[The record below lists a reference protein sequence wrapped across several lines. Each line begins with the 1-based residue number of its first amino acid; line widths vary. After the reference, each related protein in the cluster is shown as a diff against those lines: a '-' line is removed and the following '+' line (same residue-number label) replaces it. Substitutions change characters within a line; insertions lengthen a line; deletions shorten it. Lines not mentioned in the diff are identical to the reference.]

1 MILNLFLLIIALLV
15 TNLLFATFLMAWVTD
30 DDMNGLRKAPAERFA
45 DLAYFSIVSFSTAG
59 YGDISPKS
67 TRAKLAISIYLLF
80 VNIAAVYGI
89 YNAIAGK

>member
-1 MILNLFLLIIALLV
+1 MILNLFLLIVALLI
-15 TNLLFATFLMAWVTD
+15 TNLIFASFLMSWVTD
-30 DDMNGLRKAPAERFA
+30 DDMNGLRKPTTERYT
-45 DLAYFSIVSFSTAG
+45 DLVYFSIVSFSTAG

-67 TRAKLAISIYLLF
+67 SRAKIAISTYLMF